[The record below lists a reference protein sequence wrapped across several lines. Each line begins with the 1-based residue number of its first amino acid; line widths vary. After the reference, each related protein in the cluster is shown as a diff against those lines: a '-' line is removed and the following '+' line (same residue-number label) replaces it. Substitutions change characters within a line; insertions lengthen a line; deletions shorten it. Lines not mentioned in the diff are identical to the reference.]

1 MKRLGFR
8 NSFIAVALIAALVL
22 AGTGCEKK
30 ITSSDTVDPKTVD
43 VVDPLSYGA
52 IDAKMREYTF
62 GINEYMR
69 EHSSEAT
76 QKTKKSTTPGGV
88 PAECVYTLS
97 PDNKYE
103 SLQMEK
109 TVENGVQYDEYFNMG
124 DSIFITRTTVYNDGN
139 FDPVDKYYIIG
150 GALYK
155 VDITDQT
162 VTKLVDLSDPAAE
175 EIRAN
180 IDIYLSFEEIRTIYG

>member
-1 MKRLGFR
+1 MKRTGFR
-8 NSFIAVALIAALVL
+8 NSLVAVFLIAALVL
-22 AGTGCEKK
+22 AGTGCDRK
-30 ITSSDTVDPKTVD
+30 ISSSDTANNTVEY
-43 VVDPLSYGA
+43 VDPLSYGA
-52 IDAKMREYTF
+52 VDAKMREYTF

-69 EHSSEAT
+69 EHSADVV
-76 QKTKKSTTPGGV
+76 QKTKKGTTPGGV
-88 PAECVYTLS
+88 PADCVYTLS

-109 TVENGVQYDEYFNMG
+109 SVENGVQYDEYFNMG
-124 DSIFITRTTVYNDGN
+124 DSIFITRTTVYDDGG
-139 FDPVDKYYIIG
+139 FEPVDKYYIVA

-162 VTKLVDLSDPAAE
+162 VTKLVDLNDPAAAE
-175 EIRAN
+175 TSAN

>member
-22 AGTGCEKK
+22 AGTGCDKK
-30 ITSSDTVDPKTVD
+30 ISSSDTANPKTID
-43 VVDPLSYGA
+43 IVDPLSFGA
-52 IDAKMREYTF
+52 VDAKMREYTF

-69 EHSSEAT
+69 EHASEAV
-76 QKTKKSTTPGGV
+76 QKTKKVATPGGV

-109 TVENGVQYDEYFNMG
+109 SIENGVQYDEYFNMG
-124 DSIFITRTTVYNDGN
+124 DSIFITRTTVYDDGN
-139 FDPVDKYYIIG
+139 FEPVDKYYIISG
-150 GALYK
+150 VLYK
-155 VDITDQT
+155 VDTTEKT

-180 IDIYLSFEEIRTIYG
+180 IDIYLSFEEIRAIYG